1 MDNKLSK
8 IDNAFTKLSK
18 QEDRFKDCERMYD
31 AKFKDDF
38 RSRTHKIKSSELKRS
53 RLYVPLV
60 KTTVNIIH
68 AIFKTS
74 FLSNGCP
81 IEISRVGLNS
91 DHDMVLKNT
100 LSTAVKNKW
109 KASKHY
115 VGLSR
120 AVLSSLYLPLGVVAL
135 YWDNDI
141 QTKFIPI
148 NDIAFDPDA
157 RDINDVE
164 YICYKW
170 KQSRREIQKKFD
182 SGFYKSDDKTQII
195 NSDTRIE
202 IKEIY
207 EKVYK
212 DKKDYWQ
219 LSTFADDK
227 LVRTAKFDTQPFCF
241 GYCFEDMP
249 PIEKSKRDSYIGVY
263 GSCLPE
269 QVRELQEE
277 YNIKRNQKIDIT
289 EMAIDPQFAI
299 SDEAGS
305 VSMSDL
311 ISRRKYVRVSPNA
324 GKNVNDLIM
333 PLTVPSSYPISEEI
347 AMLKSEYEV
356 ASGVNSI
363 MTGQTNA
370 SDRRSM
376 GALQAVNSASGI
388 RVESMMQTL
397 GNTMLNTFARNF
409 VELIYKNMSDEEIVN
424 LTENPAIIEK
434 IGTLN
439 DRKMANLDFDISV
452 NFGTVIANEMLVN
465 KLNTLLGVLAQNN
478 LNNPN
483 IIIPILKEIMTLMLG
498 DNAPIDKIDEA
509 YAVMMQSEQAAK
521 ENTGESGEAMSE
533 PTSDENAMYQQIAS
547 QAPSNIQNLADVMF
561 G

>member
-8 IDNAFTKLSK
+8 IDNAFAKLSK

-38 RSRTHKIKSSELKRS
+38 RSRTYKIKSSELKRS

-74 FLSNGCP
+74 FLSSGCP

-100 LSTAVKNKW
+100 LSIAVKNKW
-109 KASKHY
+109 KANKHY

-135 YWDNDI
+135 YWDTDI

-182 SGFYKSDDKTQII
+182 SGFYKSNDKAQII
-195 NSDTRIE
+195 TADTRIE

-207 EKVYK
+207 EKTYK

-219 LSTFADDK
+219 LSTYANDK

-249 PIEKSKRDSYIGVY
+249 PVEKSKRNDYIGVY

-269 QVRELQEE
+269 QVKELQEE

-299 SDEAGS
+299 SDESGS

-311 ISRRKYVRVSPNA
+311 ISRRKYVRVSPNS

-333 PLTVPSSYPISEEI
+333 PLTTPSAYPISEEI

-409 VELIYKNMSDEEIVN
+409 VELIFKNISDEELIN
-424 LTENPAIIEK
+424 LTENPNIIDQ
-434 IGTLN
+434 IGTLS
-439 DRKMANLDFDISV
+439 DRKMASLDFDINV
-452 NFGTVIANEMLVN
+452 NFGTIIANEMLVN

-509 YAVMMQSEQAAK
+509 YQIMMQQQDAAAMQGETQAREPEADPQNK
-521 ENTGESGEAMSE
+521 E
-533 PTSDENAMYQQIAS
+533 AMYQQIDN
-547 QAPSNIQNLADVMF
+547 QTPTNIQNLADVMF